1 MKTLIAT
8 ALFIASSSALASPS
22 ETEVTLATTT
32 GALTGSLI
40 KADNDQGTVALIIAG
55 SGPTDRNGNNAQ
67 MQNNSLQLLAE
78 GLATQGISS
87 LRYDKRGVAASLD
100 AGPSET
106 DLRFSTYVDDA
117 VLWLDYLRQQQH
129 FKKLVIIG
137 HSEGSL
143 VGILAA
149 QQTPVSKLV
158 SIAGVGDSAAK
169 IIRVQLEAQP
179 EVVKQQAS
187 PILAKL
193 EQGETVA
200 EVPTM
205 LNALFRPSVQ
215 PYLISWFQ
223 YDPAK
228 EIAKLQLPLLVLQG
242 SHDIQVDV
250 QQATLLADAN
260 PRAQKVI
267 IDGMNHILK
276 LAPQDR
282 QANIQTYNNPELPL
296 ADKVVSTISEFIKK

>member
-1 MKTLIAT
+1 
-8 ALFIASSSALASPS
+8 
-22 ETEVTLATTT
+22 
-32 GALTGSLI
+32 
-40 KADNDQGTVALIIAG
+40 
-55 SGPTDRNGNNAQ
+55 
-67 MQNNSLQLLAE
+67 
-78 GLATQGISS
+78 
-87 LRYDKRGVAASLD
+87 
-100 AGPSET
+100 
-106 DLRFSTYVDDA
+106 
-117 VLWLDYLRQQQH
+117 
-129 FKKLVIIG
+129 
-137 HSEGSL
+137 
-143 VGILAA
+143 
-149 QQTPVSKLV
+149 
-158 SIAGVGDSAAK
+158 
-169 IIRVQLEAQP
+169 
-179 EVVKQQAS
+179 
-187 PILAKL
+187 
-193 EQGETVA
+193 
-200 EVPTM
+200 M

-260 PRAQKVI
+260 PQAQKVV